1 MFRAV
6 RWLVVAP
13 VVLFVF
19 ATMMASCGG
28 GGGCAGS
35 FNSSGIFVSGVCPG
49 ASPSPGY
56 TLQTLTICEG
66 TEPAPTPTPSAAPTA
81 TKKKPTPTPTAC
93 PVATSTSVAVGD
105 QVGFTAQG
113 FLTKN
118 KKSKYQDL
126 TNGTGTLW
134 TTTDQS
140 ILQGPSAG
148 QGGIYTGASTGC
160 VCITANAGGISSLPV
175 GIGVGSPAPVCSPCP
190 TPSPTPTATA
200 APAHAA
206 AGPTPA
212 LSSSASTNGSVFS
225 WVYDAGSAAR
235 GPIGAGPDGH
245 VYFITA
251 DSMLHALD
259 SLGNEI
265 FNRPAGGLTAAVAP
279 DGTVFVQGTTSWIYA
294 LTNDGRP
301 KWQIDLKSAASP
313 LAATNATVYVS
324 TALSASGEQLWTF
337 SPAGGLSGDLVSAGG
352 VVYAGSRSGSVYAIS
367 AANGSELW
375 QIDSPAPVVAG
386 PVVGESGAIFFG
398 SDKLYAL
405 GSNGAL
411 IWTAAAP
418 VSFGIAPDSV
428 GGALDAH
435 PDGSINL
442 LDGLGGVVSSTRST
456 GPVVRTGSSASG
468 LCYVATSDGRLYAIK

>member
-1 MFRAV
+1 
-6 RWLVVAP
+6 
-13 VVLFVF
+13 
-19 ATMMASCGG
+19 
-28 GGGCAGS
+28 
-35 FNSSGIFVSGVCPG
+35 
-49 ASPSPGY
+49 
-56 TLQTLTICEG
+56 
-66 TEPAPTPTPSAAPTA
+66 
-81 TKKKPTPTPTAC
+81 
-93 PVATSTSVAVGD
+93 
-105 QVGFTAQG
+105 
-113 FLTKN
+113 
-118 KKSKYQDL
+118 
-126 TNGTGTLW
+126 
-134 TTTDQS
+134 
-140 ILQGPSAG
+140 
-148 QGGIYTGASTGC
+148 
-160 VCITANAGGISSLPV
+160 
-175 GIGVGSPAPVCSPCP
+175 
-190 TPSPTPTATA
+190 
-200 APAHAA
+200 
-206 AGPTPA
+206 
-212 LSSSASTNGSVFS
+212 
-225 WVYDAGSAAR
+225 
-235 GPIGAGPDGH
+235 

-324 TALSASGEQLWTF
+324 IGGDIASVSAPGQVDWRVPAGPASAGAAIAGGVVVAQEGGDLTALSASGEQLWTF

-352 VVYAGSRSGSVYAIS
+352 VVYAGSRSGSVYAIG